1 MSGIIR
7 KGDKNSHGGVV
18 LTGSGTMEVDG
29 IAVARKGDRVSCPT
43 HGENVIIEGD
53 GSFTDDGLPVSF
65 HGHRAACGCTL
76 ISSSPDTG
84 IA

>member
-1 MSGIIR
+1 MMI
-7 KGDKNSHGGVV
+7 
-18 LTGSGTMEVDG
+18 DG
-29 IAVARKGDRVSCPT
+29 KAVARKGDRVSCPT

-53 GSFTDDGLPVSF
+53 TSFTDDGVPIAF
-65 HGHRAACGCTL
+65 HGHKAACGCTL